1 MSTTETSNNAT
12 RAAGT
17 TPAGTA
23 YAEAARDHLW
33 MHFTRQS
40 AYEPKESGGAGASV
54 PIIV

>member
-1 MSTTETSNNAT
+1 MTTAEPSNDAT